1 MNTVSPNEI
10 AIGGETP
17 SCDCVG
23 LPKYL
28 TVQCLV
34 QLEMECVKIT
44 GQAAND

>member
-10 AIGGETP
+10 AIRGETP
-17 SCDCVG
+17 SCDCV
-23 LPKYL
+23 PKYL